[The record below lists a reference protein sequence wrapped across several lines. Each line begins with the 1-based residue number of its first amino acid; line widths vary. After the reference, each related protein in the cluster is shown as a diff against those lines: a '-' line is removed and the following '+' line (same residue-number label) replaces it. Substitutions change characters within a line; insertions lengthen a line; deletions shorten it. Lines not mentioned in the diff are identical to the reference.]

1 MEQRNNGLFKFIDYS
16 TFGMTTT
23 PPDVPLTDSW
33 VDLSGPFNVS
43 TSPLRVTPIPFG
55 GEQDYLRMLREAQRE
70 SSRSSNKVSPISSAF
85 MSLSSTCRNTPIQSP
100 KSRPNTPN
108 PDMTFYPDDL
118 DDVYV
123 NRIKNEESSKSLNNN
138 IASDLIWD
146 WSSRSKE
153 WKTVHGNGSSG
164 RSRKSSSSS
173 KPSIR
178 NPNSMK
184 KKYFS
189 KKLALTVVLTN
200 LISLIIGAGIGV
212 WLCKRGGSN
221 DFLKQI
227 TV

>member
-123 NRIKNEESSKSLNNN
+123 NRIKNE
-138 IASDLIWD
+138 D
-146 WSSRSKE
+146 SR
-153 WKTVHGNGSSG
+153 NG
-164 RSRKSSSSS
+164 RLF
-173 KPSIR
+173 
-178 NPNSMK
+178 MEMVALEEA

-221 DFLKQI
+221 DFLNK
-227 TV
+227 